1 MKPQPPTPM
10 PPPKQSVFYDED
22 LDDRD
27 YANRLLPRQAYRG
40 PGIRSNTM
48 WIILACVAVFV
59 LDLVLMYFGRGGW
72 VKVGDVTLL
81 MGPLQYWGHFSQYFA
96 IERLQL
102 WRFVTFQFLH
112 GNLHHL
118 LFNMLALYFFGPL
131 VEYYLRPRQFLV
143 FYLLCGVGGA
153 LFYLVLLMLGYRIGT
168 ATVPLVGA
176 SAGIF
181 GVLIACALIAPH
193 AMVYLFG
200 LIPMRL
206 VTLAYF
212 FIIYAVL
219 QVAFLGANAGG
230 EAAHLGGA
238 AMGVLLM
245 RKTNWLERIAW
256 TGKRAPPF

>member
-1 MKPQPPTPM
+1 MTKPPPTM
-10 PPPKQSVFYDED
+10 PPTQSVFYDED

-27 YANRLLPRQAYRG
+27 YANRLLPRAAYRG
-40 PGIRSNTM
+40 PAMRSVTM
-48 WIILACVAVFV
+48 WLIIVNVVVFV
-59 LDLVLMYFGRGGW
+59 IDEWLRRRQIGYVITI
-72 VKVGDVTLL
+72 GDQRPIF
-81 MGPLQYWGHFSQYFA
+81 MPPLQFWGHFSQFFA

-112 GNLHHL
+112 GSFQHL
-118 LFNMLALYFFGPL
+118 VFNMLALYFFGPL
-131 VEYYLRPRQFLV
+131 VEFYLRPRQFLV

-168 ATVPLVGA
+168 PTVPLVGA

-181 GVLIACALIAPH
+181 GVLIAAALIAPH
-193 AMVYLFG
+193 AMVFLLG
-200 LIPMRL
+200 IVPMRL

-212 FIIYAVL
+212 FIIFAVL
-219 QVAFLGANAGG
+219 QVLFLGANAGG

-245 RKTNWLERIAW
+245 RKTNWLERLAW
-256 TGKRAPPF
+256 WGKRAPPF

>member
-1 MKPQPPTPM
+1 
-10 PPPKQSVFYDED
+10 

-27 YANRLLPRQAYRG
+27 YANRLLPRAAYRS
-40 PGIRSNTM
+40 PAVRSYTL
-48 WIILACVAVFV
+48 WIIAACVAVFV
-59 LDLVLMYFGRGGW
+59 LDFVLKWYFQIGYVMHVEGW
-72 VKVGDVTLL
+72 EPMI
-81 MGPLQYWGHFSQYFA
+81 MGPFEFWGHFSQYFA
-96 IERLQL
+96 IERLQV

-118 LFNMLALYFFGPL
+118 VFNMLALYFFGPL
-131 VEYYLRPRQFLV
+131 VEAYLRGRQFLV
-143 FYLLCGVGGA
+143 YYLACGVGGA
-153 LFYLVLLMLGYRIGT
+153 VFYLVLLMLGYRIGT

-181 GVLIACALIAPH
+181 GILVAAALIAPH

-200 LIPMRL
+200 IVPLRL

-219 QVAFLGANAGG
+219 QVLFLGANAGG

-238 AMGVLLM
+238 AAGVLLM
-245 RKTNWLERIAW
+245 RKTNWLEKIAW
-256 TGKRAPPF
+256 FGKRAPPF